1 MTMGRYV
8 EELYKRRDLFVY
20 LVASGLKAQHRNSF
34 LGYFWWL
41 LDPLLDVAVY
51 YVLVVLVFHRAG
63 GDDYGMYLILGMIV
77 WRWASSTI
85 ASAARSIIAQAGVI
99 SQVYL
104 PKLIFPLSATLTQL
118 FHFGFGLLVVALGSM
133 FFHIAPTTALFWL
146 PYVILMQLLF
156 LVALAVT
163 IAYVCVFIRDI
174 DNLVGPLLRVWF
186 FTSPV
191 IWRAEMVTEGHRWIL
206 DLNPMTHFLA
216 SYRTMFLAQ
225 SGPNGLPLLE
235 IGLGSLLWIAGVTY
249 YYSRF
254 EHEIVKAL

>member
-1 MTMGRYV
+1 MGRYV

-51 YVLVVLVFHRAG
+51 YVLVVLVFHRG
-63 GDDYGMYLILGMIV
+63 GDDYGMYLIVGMVV
-77 WRWASSTI
+77 WRWVSSTV
-85 ASAARSIIAQAGVI
+85 SGAARSIIAQAGVI

-118 FHFGFGLLVVALGSM
+118 IHFGFGLLVVALGLV

-146 PYVILMQLLF
+146 PYVIVMQLLF
-156 LVALAVT
+156 LAALAVT
-163 IAYVCVFIRDI
+163 LAYLCVFIRDI
-174 DNLVGPLLRVWF
+174 DNLIGPMLRVWF

-191 IWRAEMVTEGHRWIL
+191 IWREDMVTEGHRWL
-206 DLNPMTHFLA
+206 VGLNPMTHFLA
-216 SYRTMFLAQ
+216 SYRSMFLSQ
-225 SGPNGLPLLE
+225 SSPNGLPLLE

>member
-1 MTMGRYV
+1 VTMGRYV

-51 YVLVVLVFHRAG
+51 YVLVVVVFHRG
-63 GDDYGMYLILGMIV
+63 GDDYGMYLIVGMVV
-77 WRWASSTI
+77 WRWVSSTV
-85 ASAARSIIAQAGVI
+85 SGAARSIIAQAGVI

-104 PKLIFPLSATLTQL
+104 PKLIFPLSATMTQL
-118 FHFGFGLLVVALGSM
+118 IHFGFGLLVVAFGLVV
-133 FFHIAPTTALFWL
+133 FHIPPTLALLWL
-146 PYVILMQLLF
+146 PYVIGMQLLF
-156 LVALAVT
+156 LVALAVVF
-163 IAYVCVFIRDI
+163 AYLCVFIRDI
-174 DNLVGPLLRVWF
+174 DNLIGPLLRVWF

-191 IWRAEMVTEGHRWIL
+191 IWRAEMITEGKRWL
-206 DLNPMTHFLA
+206 LGLNPMTHFLG
-216 SYRTMFLAQ
+216 SYRDIFLYQ
-225 SGPNGLPLLE
+225 SSPSWLPLLG

-254 EHEIVKAL
+254 EHEIVKVL

>member
-1 MTMGRYV
+1 VTMGRYV

-41 LDPLLDVAVY
+41 LDPLLDVVVY
-51 YVLVVLVFHRAG
+51 YVLVVVIFHRG
-63 GDDYGMYLILGMIV
+63 GEDYGMYLIVGMVV
-77 WRWASSTI
+77 WRWVSSTV
-85 ASAARSIIAQAGVI
+85 SGAARSIIAQASVI

-118 FHFGFGLLVVALGSM
+118 IHFGFGLLVVALGLVV
-133 FFHIAPTTALFWL
+133 FHIPPTPTLLWL
-146 PYVILMQLLF
+146 PYVICMQLLF
-156 LVALAVT
+156 LAALAVML
-163 IAYVCVFIRDI
+163 AYVCVFIRDI
-174 DNLVGPLLRVWF
+174 DNLIGPLLRVWF

-191 IWRAEMVTEGHRWIL
+191 IWREATISEGKRWL
-206 DLNPMTHFLA
+206 VGLNPMTHFLA
-216 SYRTMFLAQ
+216 SYRDVFLYQ
-225 SGPNGLPLLE
+225 STPPWFPLFG
-235 IGLGSLLWIAGVTY
+235 IGLFSLLWIVGVTY